1 MIKFELL
8 DLTPEASHELVKPL
22 IFEKN
27 LNIKIV
33 KVRKTKHGDFKK
45 LRNGSNQITLNH
57 INNKYRFLITLV
69 HELAHFK
76 VYKNLKKRV
85 NPHGIEWKNT
95 YKLMMLPFLN
105 NKIFPNDI
113 LSKLAIHIKNPSAS
127 TDSDINLVVALN
139 KYDYF
144 NDNKIFLNDLSEDYL
159 FEYDQERIFLI
170 QRKLRKRYICKE
182 LSTGKEYLFSPVAR
196 VKPVEK

>member
-1 MIKFELL
+1 MIEFDILELI
-8 DLTPEASHELVKPL
+8 PEASHELVKPL
-22 IFEKN
+22 IFEKH

-57 INNKYRFLITLV
+57 INNKYRFLITLI

-76 VYKNLKKRV
+76 VYKNIKKRV
-85 NPHGIEWKNT
+85 NPHGVERKNT
-95 YKLMMLPFLN
+95 YKLLMLPFLN

-113 LSKLAIHIKNPSAS
+113 LSKLATHIKNPSAS
-127 TDSDINLVVALN
+127 TDSDTNLVVALN

-144 NDNKIFLNDLSEDYL
+144 NDNKIFLNDLSEDCL
-159 FEYDQERIFLI
+159 FEYDQGKVFLVK
-170 QRKLRKRYICKE
+170 RKLRKRYICKE
-182 LSTGKEYLFSPVAR
+182 LSSGREYLFSPVAR
-196 VKPVEK
+196 IKSIEK

>member
-1 MIKFELL
+1 MIEFDILELI
-8 DLTPEASHELVKPL
+8 PEASHELVKPL
-22 IFEKN
+22 IFEKH

-57 INNKYRFLITLV
+57 INNKYRFLITLI

-76 VYKNLKKRV
+76 VYKNIKKRV
-85 NPHGIEWKNT
+85 NPHGFEWKNT
-95 YKLMMLPFLN
+95 YKLLMLPFLN

-113 LSKLAIHIKNPSAS
+113 LSKLATHIKNPSAS
-127 TDSDINLVVALN
+127 TDSDTNLVVALN

-144 NDNKIFLNDLSEDYL
+144 NDNKIFLNDLSEDCL
-159 FEYDQERIFLI
+159 FEYDQGKVFLVK
-170 QRKLRKRYICKE
+170 RKLRKRYICKE
-182 LSTGKEYLFSPVAR
+182 LSSGREYLFSPVAR
-196 VKPVEK
+196 IKSIEK

>member
-1 MIKFELL
+1 MIEFDILELI
-8 DLTPEASHELVKPL
+8 PEASHELVKPL
-22 IFEKN
+22 IFEKH

-57 INNKYRFLITLV
+57 INNKYRFLITLI

-76 VYKNLKKRV
+76 VYKNIKKRV
-85 NPHGIEWKNT
+85 NPHGVEWKNT
-95 YKLMMLPFLN
+95 YKLLMLPFLN

-113 LSKLAIHIKNPSAS
+113 LSKLATHIKNPSAS
-127 TDSDINLVVALN
+127 TDSDTNLVVALN

-144 NDNKIFLNDLSEDYL
+144 NDNKIFLNDLSEDCL
-159 FEYDQERIFLI
+159 FEYDQGKVFLVK
-170 QRKLRKRYICKE
+170 RKLRKRYICKE
-182 LSTGKEYLFSPVAR
+182 LSSGREYLFSPVAR
-196 VKPVEK
+196 IKSIEK

>member
-8 DLTPEASHELVKPL
+8 DLIPEASHELVKPL
-22 IFEKN
+22 VFEKN

-76 VYKNLKKRV
+76 VYKNIKKRV

-113 LSKLAIHIKNPSAS
+113 LSKLATHIKNPSAS

-196 VKPVEK
+196 VKPIEK

>member
-8 DLTPEASHELVKPL
+8 DLIPEASHELVKPL

-159 FEYDQERIFLI
+159 FEYDEERIFLI

-196 VKPVEK
+196 VKPIEK

>member
-8 DLTPEASHELVKPL
+8 DLIPEASHELVKPL

-182 LSTGKEYLFSPVAR
+182 LSKGKEYLFSPVAR
-196 VKPVEK
+196 VKPIEK

>member
-8 DLTPEASHELVKPL
+8 DLIPEASHELVKPL

-182 LSTGKEYLFSPVAR
+182 LSTGEEYLFSPVAR
-196 VKPVEK
+196 VKPIEK

>member
-1 MIKFELL
+1 MIEFDILELI
-8 DLTPEASHELVKPL
+8 PQASHELVKPL
-22 IFEKN
+22 IFEKH

-57 INNKYRFLITLV
+57 INNKYRFLITLI

-76 VYKNLKKRV
+76 VYKNIKKRV
-85 NPHGIEWKNT
+85 NPHGVEWKNT
-95 YKLMMLPFLN
+95 YKLLMLPFLN

-113 LSKLAIHIKNPSAS
+113 LSKLATHIKNPSAS
-127 TDSDINLVVALN
+127 TDSDTNLVVALN

-144 NDNKIFLNDLSEDYL
+144 NDNKIFLNDLSEDCL
-159 FEYDQERIFLI
+159 FEYDQGKVFLVK
-170 QRKLRKRYICKE
+170 RKLRKRYICKE
-182 LSTGKEYLFSPVAR
+182 LSSGREYLFSPVAR
-196 VKPVEK
+196 IKSIEK

>member
-1 MIKFELL
+1 MIEFDILELI
-8 DLTPEASHELVKPL
+8 PEASHELVKPL
-22 IFEKN
+22 IFEKH

-57 INNKYRFLITLV
+57 INNKYRFLITLI

-76 VYKNLKKRV
+76 VYKNIKKRV
-85 NPHGIEWKNT
+85 NPHGVEWKNT
-95 YKLMMLPFLN
+95 YKLLMLPFLN

-113 LSKLAIHIKNPSAS
+113 LSKLATHIKNPSAS
-127 TDSDINLVVALN
+127 TDSDTNLVVALN

-144 NDNKIFLNDLSEDYL
+144 NDNKIFLNDLSEDCL
-159 FEYDQERIFLI
+159 FEYDQGKVFLVK
-170 QRKLRKRYICKE
+170 RKLRKRYICKE
-182 LSTGKEYLFSPVAR
+182 LSSGREYLFSPVAR
-196 VKPVEK
+196 IKPIEK

>member
-8 DLTPEASHELVKPL
+8 DLIPEASHELVKPL

-196 VKPVEK
+196 FKPI

>member
-8 DLTPEASHELVKPL
+8 DLIPEASHELVKPL

-33 KVRKTKHGDFKK
+33 KIRKTKHGDFKK

-196 VKPVEK
+196 VKPIEK

>member
-1 MIKFELL
+1 MIEFDILELI
-8 DLTPEASHELVKPL
+8 PQASHELVKPL
-22 IFEKN
+22 IFEKH

-57 INNKYRFLITLV
+57 INNKYRFLITLI

-76 VYKNLKKRV
+76 VYKNIKKRV
-85 NPHGIEWKNT
+85 NPHGVDWKNT
-95 YKLMMLPFLN
+95 YKLLMLPFLN

-113 LSKLAIHIKNPSAS
+113 LSKLATHIKNPSAS
-127 TDSDINLVVALN
+127 TDSDTNLVVALN

-144 NDNKIFLNDLSEDYL
+144 NDNKIFLNDLSEDCL
-159 FEYDQERIFLI
+159 FEYDQGKVFLVK
-170 QRKLRKRYICKE
+170 RKLRKRYICKE
-182 LSTGKEYLFSPVAR
+182 LSSGREYLFSPVAR
-196 VKPVEK
+196 IKSIEK

>member
-1 MIKFELL
+1 MIEFDILELI
-8 DLTPEASHELVKPL
+8 PEASHELVKPL
-22 IFEKN
+22 IFEKH

-57 INNKYRFLITLV
+57 INNKYRFLITLI

-76 VYKNLKKRV
+76 VYKNIKKRV
-85 NPHGIEWKNT
+85 NPHGVEWKNT
-95 YKLMMLPFLN
+95 YKLLMLPFLN

-113 LSKLAIHIKNPSAS
+113 LSKLATHIKNPSAS
-127 TDSDINLVVALN
+127 TDSDTNLVVALN

-144 NDNKIFLNDLSEDYL
+144 NDNKIFLNDLSEDCL
-159 FEYDQERIFLI
+159 FEFDQGKVFLVK
-170 QRKLRKRYICKE
+170 RKLRKRYICKE
-182 LSTGKEYLFSPVAR
+182 LSSGREYLFSPVAR
-196 VKPVEK
+196 IKSIEK

>member
-1 MIKFELL
+1 MIEFDILELI
-8 DLTPEASHELVKPL
+8 PEASHELVKPL
-22 IFEKN
+22 IFEKH

-57 INNKYRFLITLV
+57 INNKYRFLITLI

-76 VYKNLKKRV
+76 VYKNIKKRV
-85 NPHGIEWKNT
+85 NPHGVEWKNT
-95 YKLMMLPFLN
+95 YKLLMLPFLN

-113 LSKLAIHIKNPSAS
+113 LSKLATHIKNPSAS
-127 TDSDINLVVALN
+127 TDSDTNLVVALN

-144 NDNKIFLNDLSEDYL
+144 NDNKIFLNDLSEDCL
-159 FEYDQERIFLI
+159 FEYDQGKVFLVK
-170 QRKLRKRYICKE
+170 RKLRKRYICKE
-182 LSTGKEYLFSPVAR
+182 LSTGREYLFSPVAR
-196 VKPVEK
+196 IKSIEK

>member
-1 MIKFELL
+1 MIEFDILELI
-8 DLTPEASHELVKPL
+8 PQASHELVKPL
-22 IFEKN
+22 IFEKH

-57 INNKYRFLITLV
+57 INNKYRFLITLI

-76 VYKNLKKRV
+76 VYKNIKKRV
-85 NPHGIEWKNT
+85 NPHGVEWKDT
-95 YKLMMLPFLN
+95 YKLLMLPFLN

-113 LSKLAIHIKNPSAS
+113 LSKLATHIKNPSAS
-127 TDSDINLVVALN
+127 TDSDTNLVVALN

-144 NDNKIFLNDLSEDYL
+144 NDNKIFLNDLSEDCL
-159 FEYDQERIFLI
+159 FEYDQGKVFLVK
-170 QRKLRKRYICKE
+170 RKLRKRYICKE
-182 LSTGKEYLFSPVAR
+182 LSSGREYLFSPVAR
-196 VKPVEK
+196 IKSIEK

>member
-8 DLTPEASHELVKPL
+8 DLIPEASHELVKPL

-196 VKPVEK
+196 VKPIEK

>member
-1 MIKFELL
+1 MIEFDLLELI
-8 DLTPEASHELVKPL
+8 PEASHELVKPL

-45 LRNGSNQITLNH
+45 SRNGSNQITLNH
-57 INNKYRFLITLV
+57 INNKYRFLITLI

-76 VYKNLKKRV
+76 VYKNIKKRV
-85 NPHGIEWKNT
+85 NPHGIQWKNT

-113 LSKLAIHIKNPSAS
+113 LSKLATHIKNPSAS

-144 NDNKIFLNDLSEDYL
+144 NDNMIFLNDLSENYL
-159 FEYDQERIFLI
+159 FEYDHERIFLV

-196 VKPVEK
+196 VKPIEK

>member
-1 MIKFELL
+1 MIEFDILELI
-8 DLTPEASHELVKPL
+8 PEASHELVKPL
-22 IFEKN
+22 IFEKH

-57 INNKYRFLITLV
+57 INNKYRFLITLI

-76 VYKNLKKRV
+76 VYKNIKKRV
-85 NPHGIEWKNT
+85 NPHGVDWKNT
-95 YKLMMLPFLN
+95 YKLLMLPFLN

-113 LSKLAIHIKNPSAS
+113 LSKLATHIKNPSAS
-127 TDSDINLVVALN
+127 TDSDTNLVVALN

-144 NDNKIFLNDLSEDYL
+144 NDNKIFLNDLSEDCL
-159 FEYDQERIFLI
+159 FEYDQGKVFLVK
-170 QRKLRKRYICKE
+170 RKLRKRYICKE
-182 LSTGKEYLFSPVAR
+182 LSSGREYLFSPVAR
-196 VKPVEK
+196 IKSIEK

>member
-8 DLTPEASHELVKPL
+8 DLIPEASHELVKPL
-22 IFEKN
+22 VFEKN

-57 INNKYRFLITLV
+57 INNKYRFLITLI

-113 LSKLAIHIKNPSAS
+113 LSKLAIYIKNPSAS

-159 FEYDQERIFLI
+159 FEYDEERIFLI

-196 VKPVEK
+196 VKPIEK

>member
-1 MIKFELL
+1 MIEFDILELI
-8 DLTPEASHELVKPL
+8 PEASHELVKPL
-22 IFEKN
+22 IFEKH

-57 INNKYRFLITLV
+57 INNKYRFLITLI

-76 VYKNLKKRV
+76 VYKNIKKRV
-85 NPHGIEWKNT
+85 NPHGFEWKNT
-95 YKLMMLPFLN
+95 YKLLMLPFLN

-113 LSKLAIHIKNPSAS
+113 LSKLATHIKNPSAS
-127 TDSDINLVVALN
+127 TDSDTNLVVALN

-144 NDNKIFLNDLSEDYL
+144 NDNKIFLNDLSEDCL
-159 FEYDQERIFLI
+159 FEFDQGKVFLVK
-170 QRKLRKRYICKE
+170 RKLRKRYICKE
-182 LSTGKEYLFSPVAR
+182 LSSGREYLFSPVAR
-196 VKPVEK
+196 IKSIEK